1 MHEPMLTI
9 AIDTISTKLL
19 EARDL
24 AKKSRGR
31 EPKKLTGTGA
41 MALHVADVTVSKLK
55 AALELAEETR
65 ALIQQRYRDSI
76 PLSEDPK
83 EAADGIRS
91 LEVGGIK
98 VRITPVAGSERFS
111 LKDYKAAGH
120 QVTAS
125 HARRDHHVEGLRPL
139 DGQGRARPAP
149 RRRRRARIHLVK
161 ARPGRHCHP
170 PGRASLLAP
179 PRRPAAGR
187 WPGFPNPWALIIRVG
202 CDGCAPPGTLRVLG
216 PTGNSRDFAYIDELG
231 MLEFGAALHGG

>member
-9 AIDTISTKLL
+9 AIDTISTKLVK
-19 EARDL
+19 ARDL
-24 AKKSRGR
+24 AKKSRG
-31 EPKKLTGTGA
+31 ETPKKLTGTGA

-65 ALIQQRYRDSI
+65 ALIQQRYRDAI

-120 QVTAS
+120 QVTA
-125 HARRDHHVEGLRPL
+125 AMRDAITTSKGYDRWTVKDVRG
-139 DGQGRARPAP
+139 P
-149 RRRRRARIHLVK
+149 RRADAVE
-161 ARPGRHCHP
+161 P
-170 PGRASLLAP
+170 AS
-179 PRRPAAGR
+179 
-187 WPGFPNPWALIIRVG
+187 I
-202 CDGCAPPGTLRVLG
+202 
-216 PTGNSRDFAYIDELG
+216 S
-231 MLEFGAALHGG
+231 